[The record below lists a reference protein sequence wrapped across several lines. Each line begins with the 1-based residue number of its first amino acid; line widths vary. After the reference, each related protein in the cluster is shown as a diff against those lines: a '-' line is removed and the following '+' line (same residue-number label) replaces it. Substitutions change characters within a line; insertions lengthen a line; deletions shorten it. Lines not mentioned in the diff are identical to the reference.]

1 MSKTEITTDRAWIEF
16 GVVRWYDQLARRIEE
31 ARADE
36 ETGEAP
42 FCEVVPLERLNAFRF
57 SAVGLA
63 GVIVTVAIANGCA
76 FASFHPEI
84 PIEATQFKTAAPVKT
99 RPINSDDDLK
109 ALAESIAMFAGTDF
123 LEWQGTAILESQ
135 KAAEWAGMS
144 AALLQAVESAPWGGL
159 SASLDDA
166 GTLSLRGLRLQ
177 VKANADGLSVKYTGK
192 PSNYFEVLRSL
203 FVRRD
208 PS

>member
-1 MSKTEITTDRAWIEF
+1 MSKTEITTDRAWIES

-57 SAVGLA
+57 SVAGLA

-76 FASFHPEI
+76 FASFQPEI
-84 PIEATQFKTAAPVKT
+84 PIEAT
-99 RPINSDDDLK
+99 
-109 ALAESIAMFAGTDF
+109 
-123 LEWQGTAILESQ
+123 
-135 KAAEWAGMS
+135 
-144 AALLQAVESAPWGGL
+144 
-159 SASLDDA
+159 
-166 GTLSLRGLRLQ
+166 Q